1 MDNNININNNNTNL
15 TIEKMYDGLTYFD
28 LYGSSVIFI
37 IIITILLI
45 LFCLYCSAMI
55 NSKEIKNDWINQRCK
70 PNVMPFAGY
79 INKPPNMSASNFT
92 KQNFEYCIQQNV
104 TDMTSHFLQPLNF
117 ITSTLYFTSSLLI
130 NSVMSSYDMINKMR
144 ELFAEL
150 MKQIV
155 RLFANILIP
164 IQKILMAFKDTFGKL
179 TGILISSVYSF
190 IGTYYAIQSLLG
202 VVAKALVN
210 TLIIMA
216 SIVVIMWLL
225 PFTWGVAAEAT
236 IVLTAV
242 AIPLAIFLDFFVRVF
257 HIDLGLKVPKITGG
271 KKLKCFD
278 ENTLLNMNDGT
289 RKPIKDI
296 LPGDILENGNAVT
309 GIFKVLTAG
318 SELYD
323 LNGVIVSDTHMVKYN
338 NGWLR
343 VSEHPFSRK
352 LAFYEDKP
360 YLYCLNTVSKTI
372 TINGIVFSDWDEV
385 YDEKL
390 SLLEDKIQGSSITS
404 GFFSCVPIILKNGD
418 IKKISEI
425 NVGDVLEKG
434 EKVYGIVKIDGSN
447 CEQFTY
453 KIGKNMI
460 VGGPNLII
468 FDKKYCINSTI
479 NLDEKYKNK
488 RSVNDKY
495 LFHLLTDKKTFKVN
509 NVEFGDYNSSIDF
522 FIN

>member
-1 MDNNININNNNTNL
+1 MDNNININNNNL
-15 TIEKMYDGLTYFD
+15 TIEKIYENLSYFD
-28 LYGSSVIFI
+28 LYGSSVIFV

-55 NSKEIKNDWINQRCK
+55 NSTKIKNDWVNQRCK
-70 PNVMPFAGY
+70 PNIMPFAGY
-79 INKPPNMSASNFT
+79 INKPPNISASNFT
-92 KQNFEYCIQQNV
+92 KQNFDYCVQQNI
-104 TDMTSHFLQPLNF
+104 TQMTSNYLQPLNF
-117 ITSTLYFTSSLLI
+117 ITNTLYFTYNLLM
-130 NSVMSSYDMINKMR
+130 NSIMSSYEMINKMR

-150 MKQIV
+150 MKKIIN
-155 RLFANILIP
+155 LLANILIP
-164 IQKILMAFKDTFGKL
+164 IQKIIIAFKDTFQKL
-179 TGILISSVYSF
+179 IGILISSVYSF
-190 IGTYYAIQSLLG
+190 IGAYYIIQSLLG
-202 VVAKALVN
+202 VVAKALVSV
-210 TLIIMA
+210 LIIMA
-216 SIVVIMWLL
+216 AVVIILWLT
-225 PFTWGVAAEAT
+225 PFTWGAAAAGT
-236 IVLTAV
+236 VILTSV

-257 HIDLGLKVPKITGG
+257 HVDLGLKVPKISGG
-271 KKLKCFD
+271 KPKCFD
-278 ENTLLNMNDGT
+278 ENTPLNMNDGT
-289 RKPIKDI
+289 TKPIKDI
-296 LPGDILENGNAVT
+296 IPGDILENGNAVT
-309 GIFKVLTAG
+309 GVFKVLTEG

-338 NGWLR
+338 NEWLR

-352 LAFYEDKP
+352 LAFYENKP

-372 TINGIVFSDWDEV
+372 IINGIVFSDWDEV
-385 YDEKL
+385 YDESL
-390 SLLEDKIQGSSITS
+390 NLLENKTQGSSVTS
-404 GFFSCVPIILKNGD
+404 GFIPDVPIILQNGD

-425 NVGDVLEKG
+425 KVGDVLEKG
-434 EKVYGIVKIDGSN
+434 EKVYGVVKIDGSN
-447 CEQFTY
+447 CSQFTY